1 MTWTNTRHICT
12 IPERP
17 QRSPCSSNNH
27 MFASDIVFPIGQR
40 SLIRLF
46 VGRYALGQVPSSRAQ
61 EQCPRWKHR
70 CAFSLGKYSSGP
82 AAAPQNVVITT
93 LFCSGRRPRF
103 SCKFLGAAPHTPF
116 GNYNVILTG
125 GGESKC
131 RGMQEEC
138 GAEGSKEK
146 TLLALYPWTLP
157 KWGSLL
163 VSLRPSQGLDFAKA
177 LCSQSLGIRLACTRR
192 AKRKV
197 RSSTSNLPA
206 CFNRRRRLRSCMAV
220 PRPTNFLF

>member
-1 MTWTNTRHICT
+1 MSQMETSMCIFPRKIQQ
-12 IPERP
+12 RP
-17 QRSPCSSNNH
+17 R
-27 MFASDIVFPIGQR
+27 G
-40 SLIRLF
+40 
-46 VGRYALGQVPSSRAQ
+46 
-61 EQCPRWKHR
+61 
-70 CAFSLGKYSSGP
+70 GP
-82 AAAPQNVVITT
+82 AKRGNYHAF
-93 LFCSGRRPRF
+93 LFRRPRGRRRRPRF

-125 GGESKC
+125 GGNQSAG
-131 RGMQEEC
+131 GMQEEC

-163 VSLRPSQGLDFAKA
+163 VSLRPSQGLDFAKV